1 MPLLES
7 ISPCQ
12 NVRRS
17 CHLLMSHDSYADQG
31 PRSVTLN
38 GTKLGTLAETIK
50 QSILDKE
57 GATKKRENKHD
68 YFHSL
73 DFAAWDSESWHY
85 TGASYSR
92 PHLSKEEESKQRYER
107 VALYI
112 MVLDCINF
120 CFWPDKDTGRN
131 SKKNLLEYEHL
142 AEALKRLAEQDDVV
156 EGAAMINGF
165 QISDQRSVKMTQ
177 APNVE
182 STFALSPTNLM
193 KLTTESFLKIVTK
206 CLPEVAMDDEKSTYM
221 IPNAEERTRLLIE
234 MASGL
239 VSFHKGSATEFISKA
254 NKSAD
259 KLVNLIIQNFSGFR
273 DTAIDGHNGRWI
285 GFYKRAQILVADLW
299 AALGNS
305 DNLRSP
311 TGTEDM
317 RCLAWD
323 HCCFLDIGTITTFA
337 DYRVPQLLRNLGVLE
352 YSTSLAK
359 KVDNGQILT
368 ASCPDELYI
377 RAGTIVAVD
386 ELVKAVRSKLNNTDL
401 AENCN
406 AVKIDWYL
414 WNIGEKMDR
423 VGLLGKHH
431 LVRTIYY

>member
-1 MPLLES
+1 MRPLPES
-7 ISPCQ
+7 ISPCT

-17 CHLLMSHDSYADQG
+17 CRLLMSHEAYTEGEG
-31 PRSVTLN
+31 PRSVALN

-50 QSILDKE
+50 DSILDKE
-57 GATKKRENKHD
+57 QTKQETKNEYFDTMNFAT
-68 YFHSL
+68 
-73 DFAAWDSESWHY
+73 WDSESWHY

-107 VALYI
+107 VAIYI

-120 CFWPDKDTGRN
+120 CFWPDKETGNN

-142 AEALKRLAEQDDVV
+142 AEALKHLAEQDDVLE
-156 EGAAMINGF
+156 EGTVSNSTRVSGL
-165 QISDQRSVKMTQ
+165 QSLKMTP
-177 APNVE
+177 APNAE
-182 STFALSPTNLM
+182 SSFALSPINLM
-193 KLTTESFLKIVTK
+193 KLTKEIFLEMVTS
-206 CLPEVAMDDEKSTYM
+206 CLPTVAMDEASTYV

-259 KLVNLIIQNFSGFR
+259 QLVNLIIQYFPGFR
-273 DTAIDGHNGRWI
+273 DTAIDGHSGRWV

-299 AALGNS
+299 AALGDSNKEGSTS
-305 DNLRSP
+305 DIKPISCR
-311 TGTEDM
+311 
-317 RCLAWD
+317 AWD
-323 HCCFLDIGTITTFA
+323 YCSFLDMEIITTFA
-337 DYRVPQLLRNLGVLE
+337 DYRVPQLLRNFGVLE

-359 KVDNGQILT
+359 KVDNSEILT
-368 ASCPDELYI
+368 ASCADELYI
-377 RAGTIVAVD
+377 RAGTVVAVD
-386 ELVKAVRSKLNNTDL
+386 ELVKAVRSKLNDAVL

-406 AVKIDWYL
+406 AVKVDWYL

-423 VGLLGKHH
+423 VGVLGKHH